1 MRKAV
6 WDKRSSNLRYENR
19 LFQVNQNGSIRMEV
33 DEFFR
38 LCIKPVELR
47 FSIRWEV
54 EKLYRLWCIKP
65 VELKVFCALDT
76 SRLIFALERDKLNRK
91 AFTSL

>member
-65 VELKVFCALDT
+65 VELKVFSLWTLPVSSSHFRGT
-76 SRLIFALERDKLNRK
+76 S
-91 AFTSL
+91 